1 VQLYKDFN
9 FRVADGFEAEARK
22 TLNMVQQW
30 QAATQ
35 YTLQELGIA
44 PWVTKA
50 QQQAQK
56 VLQLVTVRVDNES
69 AKVKGELAAARK
81 QTDEAIRKAY
91 DILNALAVLQPSAEL
106 NALITVLFGIED
118 RAKLYY
124 ISSGKSGGDKPAPT
138 PDGGSEDGG
147 SDDGGSDVTPVT
159 PEPTPTPTPTPSDGD
174 ED

>member
-1 VQLYKDFN
+1 
-9 FRVADGFEAEARK
+9 ARK

-30 QAATQ
+30 QAATA

-69 AKVKGELAAARK
+69 AKVKGELAAARRA
-81 QTDEAIRKAY
+81 TDEAIRRAY
-91 DILNALAVLQPSAEL
+91 DILNALAVLQPTDGL
-106 NALITVLFGIED
+106 TALVAVLFGIED

-124 ISSGKSGGDKPAPT
+124 ISGGKSGGDRPTPT
-138 PDGGSEDGG
+138 PDGGSEDGDG
-147 SDDGGSDVTPVT
+147 SSDGGSDVTPVT
-159 PEPTPTPTPTPSDGD
+159 PEPLPGGGD
-174 ED
+174 ELPPPDQLGSDE